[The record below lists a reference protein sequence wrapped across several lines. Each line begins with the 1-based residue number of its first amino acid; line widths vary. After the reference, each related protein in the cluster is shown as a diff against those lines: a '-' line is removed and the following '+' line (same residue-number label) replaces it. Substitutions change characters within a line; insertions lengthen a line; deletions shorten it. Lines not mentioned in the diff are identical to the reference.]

1 MKSKE
6 KKPETISFYE
16 FFQKF
21 PDEESA
27 RSFFEARRWPEGTRC
42 AHCGNASVSECKDQ
56 KPMPYRCKECRK
68 HFSIRTNTV
77 LAEGKIGLHKW
88 LMAIYM
94 LHTARKGVSSI
105 QMAKEIGVT
114 QKTAWFLCH
123 RIREAMK
130 SRGGLFSGEI
140 EVDETYIGGKE
151 KNKHALKKRRL
162 GRGTVGKQPVFGM
175 RQRTGGVK
183 AFLINGTDRD
193 TLQSAILENVKP
205 GSTIYSDSHSG
216 YEGMTTF
223 HHEAVCHSVGEYVRK
238 QAHTNGVESF
248 WALLKRSYY
257 GVHHFM
263 SEKHLHR
270 YVNECSH
277 RHNTAQLGVIDCIGP
292 TIDGM
297 VGRRLSYKELT
308 A

>member
-1 MKSKE
+1 MKRKA
-6 KKPETISFYE
+6 KKSETISFYE
-16 FFQKF
+16 FFRQF
-21 PDEESA
+21 PDEEA
-27 RSFFEARRWPEGTRC
+27 VRSFFEHRRWPGGVRC
-42 AHCGNASVSECKDQ
+42 AHCGDASISECKDQ
-56 KPMPYRCKECRK
+56 KPMAYRCKVCRK
-68 HFSIRTNTV
+68 HFSVRTNTV

-88 LMAIYM
+88 LMAIYT

-105 QMAKEIGVT
+105 QMAKELGVT
-114 QKTAWFLCH
+114 QKTAWHLGH

-151 KNKHALKKRRL
+151 KDKHHSKKLRS
-162 GRGTVGKQPVFGM
+162 GRGAVGKQPVFGM
-175 RQRTGGVK
+175 RQRSGKVR
-183 AFLINGTDRD
+183 AFPISGTDKH
-193 TLQSAILENVKP
+193 TLQSAIAQNVKR
-205 GSTIYSDSHSG
+205 GSMIYSDSHKG
-216 YEGMTTF
+216 YEGLIGYR
-223 HHEAVCHSVGEYVRK
+223 HEAVAHSVGEYVRN

-248 WALLKRSYY
+248 WALLKRGYY

-270 YVNECSH
+270 YVNEFSH
-277 RHNTAQLGVIDCIGP
+277 RHNTAQLGVVNCIGS

-297 VGRRLSYKELT
+297 VGRSLSYKELT